1 MQESPLPVGCLSS
14 QPLDPQTL
22 RGGVQRQC
30 QGGFRPI
37 ARNPRHRKHL
47 AFSVGIRLACHQTP
61 LPDVLPGMTR
71 FSTLLDKVV
80 DRGQYVVWCDR
91 RTLIA
96 EEIDEHIQDGH
107 KIWDLEFGGGP
118 IPNCRQSKVALVC
131 LHIVEL
137 NELVEIHDRIAGLPI
152 PSLRRREAN
161 RGGFFC
167 GPSVPNK
174 SQDFTLVSAGD
185 GREGVIHS
193 RGVNH
198 GDMCLIS

>member
-1 MQESPLPVGCLSS
+1 
-14 QPLDPQTL
+14 
-22 RGGVQRQC
+22 
-30 QGGFRPI
+30 
-37 ARNPRHRKHL
+37 
-47 AFSVGIRLACHQTP
+47 
-61 LPDVLPGMTR
+61 MTR
-71 FSTLLDKVV
+71 FSTLLDKVI

-96 EEIDEHIQDGH
+96 EEIDEHIRDGH

-118 IPNCRQSKVALVC
+118 IPNCRCPKVALVC

-137 NELVEIHDRIAGLPI
+137 NEFVEIHDRIAGVPI
-152 PSLRRREAN
+152 PSLCCREAN

-174 SQDFTLVSAGD
+174 SQDFTLVSAGG

-193 RGVNH
+193 GGVNH
-198 GDMCLIS
+198 GDLCLTP